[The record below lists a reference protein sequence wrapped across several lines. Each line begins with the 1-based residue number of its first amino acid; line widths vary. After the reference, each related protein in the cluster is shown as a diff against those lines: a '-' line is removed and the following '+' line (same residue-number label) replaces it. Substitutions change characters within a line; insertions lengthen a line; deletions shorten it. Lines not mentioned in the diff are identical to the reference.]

1 VKAIA
6 ESGGVLAFV
15 TVHPEGQATALYRL
29 DPDKLTLTE
38 AAMLTGGQVLLAVGD
53 QLWIGGSDQ
62 ALYPVPAGGAPTCR
76 TSQRFDAPIV
86 ALAPLAN
93 DRLAVGTGSHVMVVR
108 EDKTKLQSLEL
119 PESVTCLAVDPTG
132 QWLAVGTAKG
142 TVAVYE
148 CETAANEFRLS
159 DSAPLHEAA
168 VTALLFESDELRFL
182 SARADQKLLSTHARG
197 RLEPEDRGRGA
208 NHEQPITAM
217 IAGPHDRFITG
228 SSDGTLK
235 SWPRAKGARPVTLK
249 DGVGKVVGLAVV
261 SVHDKPQVVAACD
274 DNTLRFFQ
282 IDDEGKFGEATV
294 RVHGADAWA
303 KNELKQGDPKRREA
317 ALETLAGWADAAA
330 IKRIARQMTGDHA
343 LRLLACRLL
352 GESRHPR
359 AVPELEEGLKNSDEA
374 VRLLAFE
381 GLRRHSGPN
390 ALRPLV
396 LALKVDKADV
406 GVKAVQALEALAT
419 KDDQAMAR
427 LVGALQS
434 NVAEVRQA
442 ALASLENVHG
452 ADSPEASLV
461 ALGTPHA
468 DLRRLALLRLL
479 QRRLLHDPRVQAAL
493 RWRGDDPDPE
503 MRRVA
508 FLLSLHTREKLLAAL
523 RRRDGELDR
532 QLTELASGALP
543 KLEATAGATKES
555 KSREIPVAAASPPDP
570 FGASTPEAFLKQAEE
585 LVRRGLLPAEMLEQV
600 RQLFESNAA
609 AFPQLLAML
618 RGPLREH
625 MRIAEQLRKPQKPEK
640 GP

>member
-1 VKAIA
+1 
-6 ESGGVLAFV
+6 
-15 TVHPEGQATALYRL
+15 
-29 DPDKLTLTE
+29 
-38 AAMLTGGQVLLAVGD
+38 
-53 QLWIGGSDQ
+53 
-62 ALYPVPAGGAPTCR
+62 
-76 TSQRFDAPIV
+76 
-86 ALAPLAN
+86 
-93 DRLAVGTGSHVMVVR
+93 
-108 EDKTKLQSLEL
+108 
-119 PESVTCLAVDPTG
+119 
-132 QWLAVGTAKG
+132 
-142 TVAVYE
+142 
-148 CETAANEFRLS
+148 
-159 DSAPLHEAA
+159 
-168 VTALLFESDELRFL
+168 
-182 SARADQKLLSTHARG
+182 
-197 RLEPEDRGRGA
+197 
-208 NHEQPITAM
+208 
-217 IAGPHDRFITG
+217 
-228 SSDGTLK
+228 
-235 SWPRAKGARPVTLK
+235 
-249 DGVGKVVGLAVV
+249 
-261 SVHDKPQVVAACD
+261 
-274 DNTLRFFQ
+274 
-282 IDDEGKFGEATV
+282 
-294 RVHGADAWA
+294 
-303 KNELKQGDPKRREA
+303 
-317 ALETLAGWADAAA
+317 
-330 IKRIARQMTGDHA
+330 MTGDHA

-381 GLRRHSGPN
+381 GLRRHSGPT